1 MTGRCLAKTSVQ
13 NGEEYVCR
21 TENRIRRLEKSNAHM
36 LGLIPTTSPLKAL
49 RLFPMEVDLES
60 SSNSRAIARQW
71 TKMVPRRKYQRNW
84 CGRPHSLKRNDV
96 AATQCAYSFPKLQE
110 FLRISML
117 SIVPRATKGLHEIQW
132 NNRMLDRTVP
142 VSTQPIRL
150 QNTQRAAF
158 TLDVARR
165 ALSNQGQRG

>member
-1 MTGRCLAKTSVQ
+1 MDQVQTPELLLDNGRRWCLR
-13 NGEEYVCR
+13 G
-21 TENRIRRLEKSNAHM
+21 
-36 LGLIPTTSPLKAL
+36 
-49 RLFPMEVDLES
+49 
-60 SSNSRAIARQW
+60 
-71 TKMVPRRKYQRNW
+71 KYQRNW

-96 AATQCAYSFPKLQE
+96 VATQFAYCFPKLQE

-165 ALSNQGQRG
+165 ALGNQGQRGGATALGIVLVVDFIDPEL